1 MNILFSIHLY
11 PPRHLCGAESMA
23 HRISKHL
30 ISKGHNVRV
39 LLHQANQ
46 IKITNT
52 YTYDGVDVFPP
63 NQNVVE
69 NLFRWSH
76 CVFTHLDY
84 TRWTIGMAG
93 MMKKPVFHLIHNT
106 HLYPEIANADTS
118 QHIVYNSLWAKDKLG
133 YKWSNFI
140 LTPPTDYRDFDLKID
155 TADNEYITLI
165 NLNENKGGEI
175 FYQIAKAMP
184 HKKFL
189 GVKGSYDEQII
200 KDLPNITYIDKT
212 TDILSVYKKTR
223 ILLMPSKY
231 ESWGITATEAM
242 CSGIPVVST
251 DAEGLKENCG
261 KAGIFIKN
269 RDDIQSWV
277 KEINKLDD
285 AKAYAAASKKAK
297 ARAREHDPREALDR
311 FELWLREEVNK
322 YNG

>member
-1 MNILFSIHLY
+1 
-11 PPRHLCGAESMA
+11 MA
-23 HRISKHL
+23 HRIIKSL
-30 ISKGHNVRV
+30 QSKGHNVRV
-39 LLHQANQ
+39 LLHQANYYR
-46 IKITNT
+46 INNT
-52 YTYDGVDVFPP
+52 YNYDGVDVFPP
-63 NQNVVE
+63 NPNVIE
-69 NLFRWSH
+69 NLFRWSQ

-93 MMKKPVFHLIHNT
+93 LYKKPVFHLIHNT
-106 HLYPEIANADTS
+106 HKYPEIENANSS
-118 QHIVYNSLWAKDKLG
+118 QHIVYNSLWGKDKLG

-140 LTPPTDYRDFDLKID
+140 LTPPTDYRDFEIGVDS
-155 TADNEYITLI
+155 ADNEYITLI

-212 TDILSVYKKTR
+212 TNILSVYQKTR

-242 CSGIPVVST
+242 CCGIPVISSE
-251 DAEGLKENCG
+251 AEGLKENCG
-261 KAGIFIKN
+261 KAGIYIKD
-269 RDDIQSWV
+269 RDDIESWV

-297 ARAREHDPREALDR
+297 TRAREHDPRKALDE
-311 FELWLREEVNK
+311 FEQWLREEVNK

>member
-1 MNILFSIHLY
+1 M
-11 PPRHLCGAESMA
+11 MA
-23 HRISKHL
+23 HRIIKSL
-30 ISKGHNVRV
+30 QSKGHNVRV
-39 LLHQANQ
+39 LLHQANYYR
-46 IKITNT
+46 INNT
-52 YTYDGVDVFPP
+52 YNYDGVDVFPP
-63 NQNVVE
+63 NPNVIE
-69 NLFRWSH
+69 NLFRWSQ

-93 MMKKPVFHLIHNT
+93 LYKKPVFHLIHNT
-106 HLYPEIANADTS
+106 HKYPEIENANSS
-118 QHIVYNSLWAKDKLG
+118 QHIVYNSLWGKDKLG

-140 LTPPTDYRDFDLKID
+140 LTPPTDYRDFEIGVDS
-155 TADNEYITLI
+155 ADNEYITLI

-212 TDILSVYKKTR
+212 TNILSVYQKTR

-242 CSGIPVVST
+242 CCGIPVISSE
-251 DAEGLKENCG
+251 AEGLKENCG
-261 KAGIFIKN
+261 KAGIYIKD
-269 RDDIQSWV
+269 RDDIESWV

-297 ARAREHDPREALDR
+297 TRAREHDPRKALDE
-311 FELWLREEVNK
+311 FEQWLREEVNK